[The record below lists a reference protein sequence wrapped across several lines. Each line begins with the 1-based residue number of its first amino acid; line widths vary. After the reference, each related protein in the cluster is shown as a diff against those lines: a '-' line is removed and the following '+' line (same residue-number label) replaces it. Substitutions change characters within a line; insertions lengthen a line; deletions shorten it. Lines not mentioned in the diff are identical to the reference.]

1 MRDNRRVRDMAH
13 RVIGST
19 AIYNFDMI
27 LGESRVMQDTRNK
40 ARSVGRSD
48 STVLLTGESGTGK
61 ELLLSQF
68 ITVVIVIQ
76 DLFSRLTVVL
86 FLEISCRVNYLAM
99 RMVHILVQ
107 SEVVQREIRAC

>member
-1 MRDNRRVRDMAH
+1 M
-13 RVIGST
+13 
-19 AIYNFDMI
+19 
-27 LGESRVMQDTRNK
+27 
-40 ARSVGRSD
+40 
-48 STVLLTGESGTGK
+48 
-61 ELLLSQF
+61 LSQF

-107 SEVVQREIRAC
+107 SEVVQRGNSSLLMVVHYFWTK